1 MLGGYFPRHS
11 DNNREVRQQ
20 QLPQTYSD
28 AFTHSIIL
36 PALPQPQSTVHCK
49 DCRLLANPNI
59 LKSNLA
65 LLTSPNNRQMLL
77 MKESEMEGRTEK
89 ISPPPPPKA
98 VRTKREA
105 ETTARDKKHKV
116 DKAVKLQEPHKRKE
130 RTKDEDAGEEHSKED
145 KKEVSSTVIN
155 VDSVRQRTNKE
166 NEELLGLLESEWHE
180 DASKLQRLG
189 VCELLLTIAA
199 LATVIF
205 FFPISIWFC
214 VKIVREYERA
224 VVFRLGHLLERK
236 PRGPGLLFYLPF
248 LDVCHKV
255 DIRVV
260 TKDLV
265 CTQVSA
271 VCYYR
276 VENVSVCYSS
286 LAGVPA
292 VLQALVQV
300 SVREVLAHHTFTS
313 ILQKRSEVA
322 HQIQLLHMSI
332 CYICLMLD
340 FFFLLLE
347 IALDSIACRWGIKVE
362 RAEIE
367 DLFLPPELQQNF
379 AVEAEAKRQAQIQVI
394 AAEGEKAACEALKA
408 SIDSLSDSP
417 LAIQLRLLQLLQTMR
432 SDQPAVLL
440 SLPPAL
446 YNQSLQLADTRSTT
460 NQSQPTGEVSEEVAK
475 DSPMM

>member
-1 MLGGYFPRHS
+1 
-11 DNNREVRQQ
+11 
-20 QLPQTYSD
+20 
-28 AFTHSIIL
+28 
-36 PALPQPQSTVHCK
+36 
-49 DCRLLANPNI
+49 
-59 LKSNLA
+59 
-65 LLTSPNNRQMLL
+65 MLL
-77 MKESEMEGRTEK
+77 VKESEMEGRTEK
-89 ISPPPPPKA
+89 ISPPPPPKG
-98 VRTKREA
+98 VRTKRET
-105 ETTARDKKHKV
+105 ETTARDRKHKV
-116 DKAVKLQEPHKRKE
+116 DKAVKLQEPHKRRE
-130 RTKDEDAGEEHSKED
+130 RTKDKEAEEEHSNED

-180 DASKLQRLG
+180 DALKLQRLG
-189 VCELLLTIAA
+189 VCELLLIIAA

-205 FFPISIWFC
+205 FLPISIWFC
-214 VKIVREYERA
+214 VMIVREHERA

-255 DIRVV
+255 DIRVKMLKVPPHSVV

-265 CTQVSA
+265 CTEVSA

-322 HQIQLLHMSI
+322 HQIQ
-332 CYICLMLD
+332 
-340 FFFLLLE
+340 
-347 IALDSIACRWGIKVE
+347 IALDSFACKWGIKVE

-367 DLFLPPELQQNF
+367 DLCLPLELQQNF
-379 AVEAEAKRQAQIQVI
+379 AVEAEAKRQAQIKVI

-417 LAIQLRLLQLLQTMR
+417 LAVQLRLLQLLQTMR
-432 SDQPAVLL
+432 NDQPAVLL

-446 YNQSLQLADTRSTT
+446 YNQSLQLADIRSTT
-460 NQSQPTGEVSEEVAK
+460 NQSQPTEDISQEIAK